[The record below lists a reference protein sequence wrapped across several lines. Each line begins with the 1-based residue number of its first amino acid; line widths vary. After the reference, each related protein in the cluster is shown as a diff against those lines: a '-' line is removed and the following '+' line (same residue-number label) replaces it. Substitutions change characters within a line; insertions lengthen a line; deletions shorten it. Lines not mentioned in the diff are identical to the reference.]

1 MTLYLNQE
9 FDALWQGKDPFAEVD
24 LIQGKVYRQLEGR
37 RTLRFEVA
45 GKGYFLKSHKGV
57 GWREIIKNL
66 LQFRLPILGAAN
78 EKNAI
83 LKLEE
88 AGVATM
94 SMAAYGSRGLN
105 PARQESFIVTE
116 AIEPSISLE
125 DLAIEWRSKPPTA
138 MEKRKFLM
146 AVCDM
151 TRRMH
156 ETGVNH
162 RDFYICHFLFSPA
175 EGSLISPA
183 EGSLFSPAE
192 GSLIDQAEGAEPLDL
207 KLIDLHRALIHADMP
222 FRWRLKDL
230 ASLYYSAFDVPLT
243 KRDKLRFIK
252 HYSGLPLREAL
263 QQDAVLW
270 KKVRKKA
277 KKLYKKALRKGIVR

>member
-125 DLAIEWRSKPPTA
+125 DLAIEWRSEPPTA
-138 MEKRKFLM
+138 VEKRKFLL

-156 ETGVNH
+156 EAGVNH
-162 RDFYICHFLFSPA
+162 RDFYICHFLFS
-175 EGSLISPA
+175 S
-183 EGSLFSPAE
+183 AE

-252 HYSGLPLREAL
+252 HYSGLPLRDAL

>member
-1 MTLYLNQE
+1 MMLILNPDFE
-9 FDALWQGKDPFAEVD
+9 RLWQDKDPFAEVD
-24 LIQGKVYRQLEGR
+24 LIQGKVYRQLEAR
-37 RTLRFEVA
+37 RTLRFEID

-57 GWREIIKNL
+57 GWREIVKNL
-66 LQFRLPILGAAN
+66 LQLRLPILGAAN

-94 SMAAYGSRGLN
+94 SMAACGSRGLN

-125 DLAIEWRSKPPTA
+125 DLAIEWRTQPPTA
-138 MEKRKFLM
+138 VEKRQYIR
-146 AVCDM
+146 AVAEI

-156 ETGVNH
+156 AAGVNH
-162 RDFYICHFLFSPA
+162 RDFYICHFLLS
-175 EGSLISPA
+175 S
-183 EGSLFSPAE
+183 
-192 GSLIDQAEGAEPLDL
+192 AEGAESLDL
-207 KLIDLHRALIHADMP
+207 KLIDLHRALIHSDMP

-243 KRDKLRFIK
+243 QRDKLRFIRC
-252 HYSGLPLREAL
+252 YSGVPLREAL
-263 QQDAVLW
+263 QRDAVLW

-277 KKLYKKALRKGIVR
+277 RKLYKKALRKGIVR